1 MKKPTALDKQLKYD
15 SKYKKQST
23 NKHAKYNTTE
33 AIEETNSV
41 PYATEM
47 TVSDFGFF

>member
-1 MKKPTALDKQLKYD
+1 MIINI
-15 SKYKKQST
+15 
-23 NKHAKYNTTE
+23 NKVQTGMLNKTIETTE
-33 AIEETNSV
+33 ETDSV

>member
-1 MKKPTALDKQLKYD
+1 MINRTIK
-15 SKYKKQST
+15 
-23 NKHAKYNTTE
+23 

-47 TVSDFGFF
+47 TVPDLDFLKNLES